1 MKQITREEFN
11 EMYETDGHTGLP
23 KFRCCG
29 RIDTD
34 WSLYLEVRD
43 E

>member
-1 MKQITREEFN
+1 MEQITQAEFN
-11 EMYETDGHTGLP
+11 EMYEADGHTGLP
-23 KFRCCG
+23 KCRCCG